1 MFLERHKSIQLLGMA
16 ELEKEGLKVL
26 LPQSIEAALELLK
39 KNVPDVL
46 ITDFLNFQTADL
58 KKMLRISSIQEIPV
72 IIHTNY
78 PHSFINETL
87 YEQYDC
93 IKKSHDFTELK
104 NKIRE
109 TVQYQPVICHRF

>member
-1 MFLERHKSIQLLGMA
+1 MKKIMFLERHKSIQLLGMA

-58 KKMLRISSIQEIPV
+58 KKMLRISSIQKILV
-72 IIHTNY
+72 IIYTNY
-78 PHSFINETL
+78 PHSFMKFCMNNMTV
-87 YEQYDC
+87 
-93 IKKSHDFTELK
+93 LK
-104 NKIRE
+104 NRM
-109 TVQYQPVICHRF
+109 TLQS